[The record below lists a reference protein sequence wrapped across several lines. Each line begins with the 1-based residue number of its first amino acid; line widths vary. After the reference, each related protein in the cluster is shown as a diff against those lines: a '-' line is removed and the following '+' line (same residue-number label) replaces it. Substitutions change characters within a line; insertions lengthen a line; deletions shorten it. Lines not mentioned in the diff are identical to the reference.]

1 MTESGFKA
9 LGSAVVEQAALDW
22 RYAYRTIKRLAN
34 AKSAAQKKR
43 REEAEYLLQD
53 CERFFLSE
61 DFSLFS
67 DLDGKK
73 VLEELK
79 KTPDVLMHRH
89 YHHGDDE

>member
-1 MTESGFKA
+1 MNERGLNA
-9 LGSAVVEQAALDW
+9 LCSAVVSQAALDW

-73 VLEELK
+73 LLEELK
-79 KTPDVLMHRH
+79 NKPDVLMHRF
-89 YHHGDDE
+89 YNHGDDE